1 MKTLQDVRH
10 ILKTMAQDVE
20 VLPAVG
26 GAVEDLERP
35 DFEEREDRALN
46 EEERVFETIF
56 ERDPAAPRPPL
67 YRPTPPLSRVTCH
80 RYRYFLD
87 GSFRSYFLGTVL
99 EHERESPVHFA
110 QVGACVVRREDD
122 GSVRR
127 EALQINNVLLVGRL
141 RLSEEVWRKLEAW
154 AAQQGIALLDLT
166 EHDVVSRVLAD
177 VDLRNKAAGK
187 VRYAM
192 HLLEAE
198 LLRQVQP
205 CLAEDRWLILDGS
218 LLFQPILTVLGDGGQ
233 IAPVIGVAKNF
244 RKDPQFVLGRG
255 PRAERR
261 SIYRLLADLPAE
273 HRTAAFGAREGTV
286 VFWYVRLREQTL
298 LDYPLMG
305 VVKVELAN
313 PSQEPVPSAL
323 LDELSSALV
332 AERQVTP
339 HGLDRRW
346 HAHLYPI
353 FLAERMVRESLLS
366 REAVQ
371 QYLRWR

>member
-1 MKTLQDVRH
+1 MKTLKDLRS
-10 ILKTMAQDVE
+10 ILTEIARDVE

-35 DFEEREDRALN
+35 DFEEREDQALN
-46 EEERVFETIF
+46 EEERVFERIF
-56 ERDPAAPRPPL
+56 ERDPAALRPPL
-67 YRPTPPLSRVTCH
+67 YRHTPPLPRVTCH

-87 GSFRSYFLGTVL
+87 GSFRSYFLGTIL

-127 EALQINNVLLVGRL
+127 EALRINNLLLVGRS
-141 RLSEEVWRKLEAW
+141 RLSEEVWQKLEAW
-154 AAQQGIALLDLT
+154 ATQSGILLLDLT
-166 EHDVVSRVLAD
+166 EHDVISQVMAD
-177 VDLRNKAAGK
+177 ADLRNKAAGK

-198 LLRQVQP
+198 LLRMVQP

-218 LLFQPILTVLGDGGQ
+218 LLFEPILSVLGGGGQ
-233 IAPVIGVAKNF
+233 IPPAIGVAKNF

-255 PRAERR
+255 PRAERH
-261 SIYRLLADLPAE
+261 SIYRLLAELPAE
-273 HRTAAFGAREGTV
+273 HRTVAFSAREGMV
-286 VFWYVRLREQTL
+286 VFWYVRLRKQTF

-313 PSQEPVPSAL
+313 PSREPVPSTL

-366 REAVQ
+366 REVVE